1 MIEIK
6 VLKGLEYIKVLVKE
20 NMNSNKVVIVA
31 KNKIFEKYFLVYD
44 CNKVTNKIG
53 MNYDVFKTRNE
64 TSLFD
69 KFLKNI
75 FLENENINKANV
87 IDKIFEKYKNNVENK
102 FFEKNLV

>member
-53 MNYDVFKTRNE
+53 MDYDVFETRNK
-64 TSLFD
+64 TSVFD
-69 KFLKNI
+69 KFLK
-75 FLENENINKANV
+75 
-87 IDKIFEKYKNNVENK
+87 KIFFGK
-102 FFEKNLV
+102 